1 MPQPIPSIDDVTE
14 IKADKIL
21 CQAEE
26 LLQDSDMNRLI
37 DIIEKKVLEED
48 YTTLDLAAGLLRMIM
63 GEDNE
68 DIIEDSRPLRSLDD
82 LGDYRDRNSGRGR
95 GGRSGGRGGRSGGDD
110 MARLFHNIGKEPERE
125 AGRHPGRHCR
135 RVRNAG
141 KNGGKHRHVRQ
152 VHLCRGSQRA
162 GRRGAPGHEGRKDQG

>member
-1 MPQPIPSIDDVTE
+1 MYTESAVPARRKRGKGFSLVVGKEVYKLRDIQRYCKTKIVPQPIPSIDDVTE

-63 GEDNE
+63 GRGQMR
-68 DIIEDSRPLRSLDD
+68 I
-82 LGDYRDRNSGRGR
+82 NSCT
-95 GGRSGGRGGRSGGDD
+95 D
-110 MARLFHNIGKEPERE
+110 
-125 AGRHPGRHCR
+125 PG
-135 RVRNAG
+135 
-141 KNGGKHRHVRQ
+141 
-152 VHLCRGSQRA
+152 LC
-162 GRRGAPGHEGRKDQG
+162 AP